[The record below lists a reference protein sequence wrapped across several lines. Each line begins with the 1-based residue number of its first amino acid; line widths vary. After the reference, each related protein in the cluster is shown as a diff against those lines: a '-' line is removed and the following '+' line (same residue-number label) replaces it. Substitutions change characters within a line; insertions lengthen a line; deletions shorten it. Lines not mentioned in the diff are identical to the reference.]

1 MQLQVRRPDAVGR
14 RDIARIH
21 TRRMKENGALADD
34 ARAYVD
40 DVEGGLAARTDL
52 FSGAEIAGLVRAAA
66 SRALAQGSPTVSKA
80 HLEEALQDITPAAT
94 RADGDLARRAPHG
107 LLDVAAHS
115 SVRSYLKRFLRSGA
129 PGATRSVLLVPD
141 CVEINQWRRVDD
153 YSART
158 RRKI

>member
-1 MQLQVRRPDAVGR
+1 MR
-14 RDIARIH
+14 
-21 TRRMKENGALADD
+21 ENGALADD

-40 DVEGGLAARTDL
+40 DVEGGLASRTDL

-107 LLDVAAHS
+107 LLGVAERIIGPGGPRIRLHRARRRRGARRGAGRRRRRRGVPDG
-115 SVRSYLKRFLRSGA
+115 VRSIEGRRLAVDGPRGGLRRA
-129 PGATRSVLLVPD
+129 
-141 CVEINQWRRVDD
+141 
-153 YSART
+153 
-158 RRKI
+158 